1 VSYRRHKT
9 IVEGA
14 GAQEFC
20 RATCCERSF
29 SKRRFCRLGAHVTR
43 QLLPAGASPPGLG
56 QRARS
61 ANGHFSPSWVGV
73 DAYPTPPSSV
83 AWGVSPLPR

>member
-1 VSYRRHKT
+1 MSYRRHKT

-29 SKRRFCRLGAHVTR
+29 SKRRFCRLGAHVMR
-43 QLLPAGASPPGLG
+43 QLLPAGACPPGLG

-61 ANGHFSPSWVGV
+61 AKGHNPSQHVG
-73 DAYPTPPSSV
+73 
-83 AWGVSPLPR
+83 LLRE